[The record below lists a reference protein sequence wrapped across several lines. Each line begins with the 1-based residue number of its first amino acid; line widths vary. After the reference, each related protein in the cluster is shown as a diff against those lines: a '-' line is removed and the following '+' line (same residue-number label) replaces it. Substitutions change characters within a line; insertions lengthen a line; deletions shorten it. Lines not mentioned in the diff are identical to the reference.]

1 MKIKDAPVS
10 DLGAK
15 PRPIE
20 LGNETDSLSFCQS
33 LLHNTAWLLSI
44 TDKYVSHFAQH
55 HWFERVTCEYDVY
68 VNNGRDENAL
78 KVSMSYD
85 VVANNESLSDLL
97 AIDAE

>member
-1 MKIKDAPVS
+1 MKIKDAPVP

-44 TDKYVSHFAQH
+44 NYVSHFAQH
-55 HWFERVTCEYDVY
+55 HWLEPETCEYGTY
-68 VNNGRDENAL
+68 GNTGKDENAL
-78 KVSMSYD
+78 KVWMGYD
-85 VVANNESLSDLL
+85 VVVYKESLSDLL